1 MTATSDPLLSFRH
14 AICTMVRTDQRDLSA
29 RQLAVLLHLAQSPD
43 PAPSIKELAAEFH
56 ISKPAIT
63 RALDRLEL
71 DLRLAKREDDAND
84 RRKVRAVITES
95 GRAYVDAIEAALR
108 EVA

>member
-1 MTATSDPLLSFRH
+1 MTATADPLLSFRH

-29 RQLAVLLHLAQSPD
+29 RQLAVLLHLARSPN
-43 PAPSIKELAAEFH
+43 PAPSVKDLAEAFN
-56 ISKPAIT
+56 IAKPAVT

-71 DLRLAKREDDAND
+71 DLKLAKREDDPGD